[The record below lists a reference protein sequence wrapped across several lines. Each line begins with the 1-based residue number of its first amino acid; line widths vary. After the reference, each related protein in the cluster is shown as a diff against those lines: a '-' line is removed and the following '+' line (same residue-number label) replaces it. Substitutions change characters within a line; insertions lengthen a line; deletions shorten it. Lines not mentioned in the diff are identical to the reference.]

1 MRSAP
6 PAASRGRRA
15 GPLPTRDATPLPP
28 AYHAGVSDSITSPDL
43 FAPTAL
49 TYDDVLLLPGLTD
62 VIPSEVDTT
71 SRLTYKCSRH
81 YNTLNQVRSARS
93 QKTTKCG
100 ICNDDSGAPYSLDR
114 KSVV

>member
-71 SRLTYKCSRH
+71 SRLTKRISLCLE
-81 YNTLNQVRSARS
+81 TQVL
-93 QKTTKCG
+93 QQ
-100 ICNDDSGAPYSLDR
+100 NMLMVNVH
-114 KSVV
+114 SVVEVHMDMFGLRY